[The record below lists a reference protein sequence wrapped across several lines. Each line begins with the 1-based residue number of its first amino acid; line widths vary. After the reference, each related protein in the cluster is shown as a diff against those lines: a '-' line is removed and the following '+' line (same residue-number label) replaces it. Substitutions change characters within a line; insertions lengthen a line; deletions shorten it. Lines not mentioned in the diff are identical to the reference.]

1 VPPKQK
7 GRKRNRDQPKPLSG
21 LNVEELLGRQKR
33 VKISAENAIPEFKQ
47 MLATTEDLG
56 AIQDASKQMSQI
68 IMSQIKHS
76 LADSG
81 YGRAI
86 EGLRV
91 MKEELTALEEPGIY
105 NDFVKEL
112 KQKLL
117 AGDLNGDRREMWWEI
132 RKNQVGLITKKLSS
146 LSGVTDEEAKQ
157 VCLLNITKMHTL
169 N

>member
-7 GRKRNRDQPKPLSG
+7 GKRNRDQVKPLSG
-21 LNVEELLGRQKR
+21 LNVGELLGRQKR
-33 VKISAENAIPEFKQ
+33 TKISPENAIPEFKQ

-81 YGRAI
+81 YGRAV

-91 MKEELTALEEPGIY
+91 MREELIALEGPVLY
-105 NDFVKEL
+105 NDFVKDL

-117 AGDLNGDRREMWWEI
+117 AGDLGGDRREMWWGI
-132 RKNQVGLITKKLSS
+132 RKNQLGLITKKLSS
-146 LSGVTDEEAKQ
+146 LSNVTDEEAKQ
-157 VCLLNITKMHTL
+157 VSLIARVFLDL
-169 N
+169 WG